1 MKNILLIIILLFSL
15 QSFSYAK
22 LIEFEKCYSAKN
34 ILNDNETDL
43 IKPENVK
50 WSEEY
55 YKIFYTHLYHTYD
68 PSKYDKMIKFDG
80 NKTKKLGENLNF
92 TRNYNYHLIGPKE
105 IKKIHNEIKELEKQG
120 FNKVFP
126 TQDLIFSINT
136 SSGIITLT
144 LIATEDM
151 IIAWSHAD
159 EWYNL
164 QREKRGEKRWD
175 LDNKK
180 IRNLKYKIDNYSGG
194 IIQGTE
200 IGSSEAQKI
209 TINIKSNLVT
219 LINDNRKFDRGSKYY
234 ACKPLS
240 GLGKADN
247 YTKYWWAVVLVAA
260 VIFFIYTQTKSEIS
274 GNNKKDKKNLLKP
287 FFAFLKKKLAHKNK
301 IIIKEKKIEQKN
313 SFKSEN
319 LFIKFLEGKESLAY
333 SFWFMYT
340 AITSINLI
348 IAYILKVSNLLFVA
362 GLFFIFQW
370 CYFIF
375 ATIGTWRSATNYKIN
390 KESKNEGAGW
400 AIVVYIYLVISILT
414 SIFRTIKSFG

>member
-1 MKNILLIIILLFSL
+1 MKKILIIIILLFSL

-34 ILNDNETDL
+34 ILNDDETDL

-50 WSEEY
+50 WSEKY
-55 YKIFYTHLYHTYD
+55 YKIFYTHLYYTYD

-80 NKTKKLGENLNF
+80 GITKKLGENLNF
-92 TRNYNYHLIGPKE
+92 SRNYYSIGPKE

-136 SSGIITLT
+136 SSGIITRT
-144 LIATEDM
+144 LIATEDQ
-151 IIAWSHAD
+151 IIASSHAN

-164 QREKRGEKRWD
+164 QREKKGEKRWD
-175 LDNKK
+175 LDIKK

-219 LINDNRKFDRGSKYY
+219 LINDNRKFDRGSEYY
-234 ACKPLS
+234 VCKPLS
-240 GLGKADN
+240 GLGKADD
-247 YTKYWWAVVLVAA
+247 YTKYWWVAVLIAA

-274 GNNKKDKKNLLKP
+274 DSNKKEKSNLLKS
-287 FFAFLKKKLAHKNK
+287 FFVFFKKKIVRKNK
-301 IIIKEKKIEQKN
+301 IIIKEKKIEQKKPL
-313 SFKSEN
+313 KSEN
-319 LFIKFLEGKESLAY
+319 LLIKFLEGKESLAY
-333 SFWFMYT
+333 SFWFMYSVLT
-340 AITSINLI
+340 TLNEI
-348 IAYILKVSNLLFVA
+348 IRYILKANDLLFAA
-362 GLFFIFQW
+362 GLYFVFQW

-375 ATIGTWRSATNYKIN
+375 ATIGTWKSATNYKIN
-390 KESKNEGAGW
+390 KVSKNEGAGW
-400 AIVVYIYLVISILT
+400 AMAVYVYLAISLAS
-414 SIFRTIKSFG
+414 SIFRTIKSLG

>member
-126 TQDLIFSINT
+126 TEDLIFSINT

-175 LDNKK
+175 LDKKK

-247 YTKYWWAVVLVAA
+247 YTKYWWAVVLIIA
-260 VIFFIYTQTKSEIS
+260 VIFFIYTQTKTEIGS
-274 GNNKKDKKNLLKP
+274 DKKEKNNL
-287 FFAFLKKKLAHKNK
+287 FRSFLDYIKKKLVVRKNK
-301 IIIKEKKIEQKN
+301 VVIKEKKVEKKN
-313 SFKSEN
+313 SLKSDN
-319 LFIKFLEGKESLAY
+319 FLIKFMNGEESLAY

>member
-390 KESKNEGAGW
+390 KESKNESAGW
-400 AIVVYIYLVISILT
+400 AIAVHIYLVISILT
-414 SIFRTIKSFG
+414 SIFRSIKSFG